1 MTRERFGPGGQAY
14 VRCMAWGGA
23 PGSGGLERNEI
34 RKTEK
39 L

>member
-1 MTRERFGPGGQAY
+1 MTRERVGLSGRAFA
-14 VRCMAWGGA
+14 RRMAWGGT